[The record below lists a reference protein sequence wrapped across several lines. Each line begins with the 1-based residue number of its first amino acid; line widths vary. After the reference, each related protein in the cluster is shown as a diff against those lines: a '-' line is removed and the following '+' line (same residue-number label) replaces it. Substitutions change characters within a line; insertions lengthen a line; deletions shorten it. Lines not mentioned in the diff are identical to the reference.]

1 MSGRDRLLRLLANL
15 EEKNIEGTPFISECR
30 VLDKF
35 NEGLLDEVLDE
46 LYHHAPPESDLARKG
61 YHQRI
66 FKNCRLCLAIL
77 IKIGRPEFI
86 FRFCESPR
94 FGDDKLPISKDHL
107 LDIAHLYRSEKQ
119 DLDLSEKQI
128 FVTVFYR
135 NQFMFK
141 PATFEKTM
149 GGGYIALSPEIV
161 VPIIRK
167 KALKDG
173 EGGWSIVYEIEIHS
187 DYDKL
192 GHSPQDGEISVSL

>member
-1 MSGRDRLLRLLANL
+1 MSGRDRLLRLLSDL
-15 EEKNIEGTPFISECR
+15 EENNVEGTPFISER
-30 VLDKF
+30 GVLDKF

-46 LYHHAPPESDLARKG
+46 LYHHAPPESGLARKS

-77 IKIGRPEFI
+77 IKIGRSEFI

-94 FGDDKLPISKDHL
+94 FGDDKLPISKDIL
-107 LDIAHLYRSEKQ
+107 LDIA
-119 DLDLSEKQI
+119 DLDRSEKQI
-128 FVTVFYR
+128 FATVFYR

-141 PATFEKTM
+141 PVTFDKTM
-149 GGGYIALSPEIV
+149 GGVYTVLPPEIV

>member
-1 MSGRDRLLRLLANL
+1 LALLSDI
-15 EEKNIEGTPFISECR
+15 EEKNVEGTPFISERR
-30 VLDKF
+30 VLDRF
-35 NEGLLDEVLDE
+35 NEGLLDEILDE

-94 FGDDKLPISKDHL
+94 FEDDKLPISKDIL
-107 LDIAHLYRSEKQ
+107 LDIT
-119 DLDLSEKQI
+119 DLDQSEKQI
-128 FVTVFYR
+128 FATVFYR

-141 PATFEKTM
+141 PATFDKTM
-149 GGGYIALSPEIV
+149 GGYIVLPPEIV

-167 KALKDG
+167 KVLKDG

-192 GHSPQDGEISVSL
+192 GYSPQDGEIPVSL